1 MKSPLSITLVI
12 FTTLATLRAEENWAR
27 FGGPEGNGRSAETA
41 LPVKWDASSVV
52 WKVKLKGEGQSSV
65 VNWGDRLFLTS
76 ATEKGAMRWVHCLDR
91 KSGKLLWEREVACAA
106 PEQIHKMNTWATPT
120 CATDGERVVAF
131 FGPGGIHCFDMDGKP
146 MWQRNLGEFP
156 GTWGIGSS
164 PIIDGNL
171 VIQNC
176 DAEGASSLVALDK
189 KNGAPVWT
197 AKREDKPKGGW
208 STPVLI
214 SVGARRELI
223 LNGEAG
229 VNAYDP
235 ATGKDLWFCK
245 SFAGRGEPIPVF
257 DHGLLYVVSGLP
269 GNTYAVKPG
278 GSGDVS
284 ETHRVWNAKVMGNR
298 GLPTPAVSGDYD
310 LVVSLSGVLATYDA
324 KTGAILFSER
334 LGSQPLETIGRNSKG
349 GGVGSQ
355 VSASPVVAN
364 GLVYFQ
370 MENGEVIVVKPGK
383 TLEIVSRNK
392 IDSASDEIFR
402 ASMSPIKGQWFAR
415 SQGTVYCIGAT
426 AK

>member
-1 MKSPLSITLVI
+1 MKSSLSLSLAI
-12 FTTLATLRAEENWAR
+12 FAASGALATLRAEENWAR

-41 LPVKWDASSVV
+41 LPVKWDAASVV
-52 WKVKLKGEGQSSV
+52 WKVKLKGDGQSSV

-76 ATEKGAMRWVHCLDR
+76 ATEKGAKRWVHCLDR

-120 CATDGERVVAF
+120 CATDGERVIAF
-131 FGPGGIHCFDMDGKP
+131 FGPGGIHCFSMEGKP
-146 MWQRNLGEFP
+146 LWQRNLGGFP

-164 PIIDGNL
+164 PIMDGNL

-176 DAEGASSLVALDK
+176 DAEGPSSLVALDK
-189 KNGAPVWT
+189 KTGAPVWT

-214 SVGARRELI
+214 NAGARRELI

-245 SFAGRGEPIPVF
+245 AYAGRGEPIPVL
-257 DHGLLYVVSGLP
+257 DHGLLYVVSGQP
-269 GNTYAVKPG
+269 GNTYVVKPG

-284 ETHRVWNAKVMGNR
+284 ETNRVWNAKRIGGR
-298 GLPTPAVSGDYD
+298 DLPTPAVVGDFV
-310 LVVSLSGVLATYDA
+310 LITSLSGMLSSYDA
-324 KTGAILFSER
+324 KTGAIHFSER
-334 LGSQPLETIGRNSKG
+334 LGSA
-349 GGVGSQ
+349 

-402 ASMSPIKGQWFAR
+402 ASMSSIHGQWFAR
-415 SQGTVYCIGAT
+415 SQSTVYCIV
-426 AK
+426 KK

>member
-1 MKSPLSITLVI
+1 MKPSMQIPAALFTTALSLVAITL
-12 FTTLATLRAEENWAR
+12 ARAEENWAR

-41 LPVKWDASSVV
+41 LPTKWDASSVV

-65 VNWGDRLFLTS
+65 VNWGDKLFVTS
-76 ATEKGAMRWVHCLDR
+76 ATDKGAKRWVHCLDR
-91 KSGKLLWEREVACAA
+91 KTGKVIWEREIACAK
-106 PEQIHKMNTWATPT
+106 PEDIHKMNTWATPT

-131 FGPGGIHCFDMDGKP
+131 FGPGGIHCFDLDGKP
-146 MWQRNLGEFP
+146 LWERNLGEFP
-156 GTWGIGSS
+156 GTWGIGAS

-189 KNGAPVWT
+189 KTGKTAWT

-214 SVGARRELI
+214 NAGARRELV
-223 LNGEAG
+223 LNGEQG

-245 SFAGRGEPIPVF
+245 GFAGRGEPIPVF
-257 DHGLLYVVSGLP
+257 DHGMLFVVNGQP

-278 GSGDVS
+278 GSGNVS
-284 ETHRVWNAKVMGNR
+284 DTHRVWNAKVVGGR
-298 GLPTPAVSGDYD
+298 DLPTPAVVGDYD
-310 LVVSLSGVLATYDA
+310 IVASLSGMLTTYDV
-324 KTGAILFSER
+324 KTGAIHFSER
-334 LGSQPLETIGRNSKG
+334 LGSQ
-349 GGVGSQ
+349 
-355 VSASPVVAN
+355 VSATPITAG

-383 TLEIVSRNK
+383 ALEIVSKN
-392 IDSASDEIFR
+392 SVGSESGEIFR
-402 ASMSPIKGQWFAR
+402 ASLSPIKGQWFAR
-415 SQGTVYCIGAT
+415 SGSTVYCIG
-426 AK
+426 KK

>member
-1 MKSPLSITLVI
+1 MKSSLPLTLAI
-12 FTTLATLRAEENWAR
+12 FAACGALATLSAEENWAR

-41 LPVKWDASSVV
+41 LPVKWDAASVA

-76 ATEKGAMRWVHCLDR
+76 ATEKGAKRWVHCLDR

-131 FGPGGIHCFDMDGKP
+131 FGPGGIHCFSMDGKP

-164 PIIDGNL
+164 PIIEGNL

-189 KNGAPVWT
+189 KTGAPVWT

-245 SFAGRGEPIPVF
+245 AYAGRGEPIPVL
-257 DHGLLYVVSGLP
+257 DHGLLYVVNGQP
-269 GNTYAVKPG
+269 GNTYVVKPG

-284 ETHRVWNAKVMGNR
+284 ETNRVWNAKRIGGR
-298 GLPTPAVSGDYD
+298 DLPTPAVVGDFV
-310 LVVSLSGVLATYDA
+310 LISSLSGMLSSYDA
-324 KTGAILFSER
+324 KTGAIHFSER
-334 LGSQPLETIGRNSKG
+334 LGSA
-349 GGVGSQ
+349 

-370 MENGEVIVVKPGK
+370 MENGEVIVVRPGK

-392 IDSASDEIFR
+392 TDSASDEIFR
-402 ASMSPIKGQWFAR
+402 AGLSAIQGQWFAR
-415 SQGTVYCIGAT
+415 SQGMVYCIGVK

>member
-1 MKSPLSITLVI
+1 MNSFLQIPLVLSITALSLGA
-12 FTTLATLRAEENWAR
+12 LAQLRAEENWAR

-41 LPVKWDASSVV
+41 LPAKWDASSVV

-65 VNWGDRLFLTS
+65 VNWGDRLFVTS
-76 ATEKGAMRWVHCLDR
+76 ATDRGAKRWVHCLDR

-131 FGPGGIHCFDMDGKP
+131 FGPGGIHCFDLDGKP
-146 MWQRNLGEFP
+146 LWQRNLGGFP

-176 DAEGASSLVALDK
+176 DAEGESSLVALDK
-189 KNGAPVWT
+189 KTGAFAWT
-197 AKREDKPKGGW
+197 TKREDKPKGGW

-214 SVGARRELI
+214 STGSRRELI
-223 LNGEAG
+223 LNGEQG

-235 ATGKDLWFCK
+235 VTGKDLWFCK
-245 SFAGRGEPIPVF
+245 GYAGRGEPIPVL
-257 DHGLLYVVSGLP
+257 DHGLLYVVNGQP
-269 GNTYAVKPG
+269 GNTYVVKPG

-284 ETHRVWNAKVMGNR
+284 ETHRVWNAKVGGGR
-298 GLPTPAVSGDYD
+298 DLPTPAVVGDYE
-310 LVVSLSGVLATYDA
+310 LISSLSGMLTTYEA
-324 KTGAILFSER
+324 KTGVIHFSER
-334 LGSQPLETIGRNSKG
+334 LGSQ
-349 GGVGSQ
+349 
-355 VSASPVVAN
+355 VSATPITAG

-392 IDSASDEIFR
+392 TDSASDEIFR
-402 ASMSPIKGQWFAR
+402 ASLSPIHGQWFAR
-415 SQGTVYCIGAT
+415 SQGTVYCIG
-426 AK
+426 KK